1 MNGYTNISSRI
12 NRQVEIF
19 ILIYVVEE
27 RSRVGD
33 WPALPSGAGGEA
45 DTIIGKGHKQALVSL
60 TECKFRLSLIYK
72 VERRCNPKVS

>member
-33 WPALPSGAGGEA
+33 WEA

>member
-19 ILIYVVEE
+19 ILIYVVGRKE

-33 WPALPSGAGGEA
+33 WEA

-60 TECKFRLSLIYK
+60 TERKFRLSLIYK